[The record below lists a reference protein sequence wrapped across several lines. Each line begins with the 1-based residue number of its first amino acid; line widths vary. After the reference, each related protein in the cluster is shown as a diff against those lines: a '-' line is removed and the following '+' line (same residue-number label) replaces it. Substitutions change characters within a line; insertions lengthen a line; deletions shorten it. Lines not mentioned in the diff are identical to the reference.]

1 MTSEI
6 KEKVA
11 GLIIKSANL
20 RTLKKA
26 IFSKS
31 LDKSIIKTVITLKDI
46 GGATLLQSE
55 SFFADNKA
63 KHKNTPLT
71 SNDVSEYLTAL
82 VSDFMQVNVI
92 TTVGDCEYRR
102 AASGKETVIGGDK
115 LKKALESDTA
125 SNKKVEISGNNK
137 EKAYILSGNEPFLI
151 KLGVSDQNGRPHDK
165 KRAKLRQINRFLEYV
180 RDTEKHLPSE
190 GVLHIADLCCGKSY
204 LSFAVYHYFT
214 QIKKRDVVMTGVD
227 LKSDVIEYCNKT
239 AKELGFDGLTF
250 ICGDVLE
257 FSPAVLPSLVVSL
270 HACDIATDI
279 VLAKAIEW
287 RSKVVLSTPCCH
299 HFMNHHLNCG
309 ALSFIA
315 EHSMLKQKFCD
326 AATDSLRLKLLQ
338 SEGYSTEAVELVDPD
353 DTPKN
358 ILLRAVL
365 TGNKNAKARE
375 EYEAAYKFLYGENL

>member
-1 MTSEI
+1 
-6 KEKVA
+6 
-11 GLIIKSANL
+11 
-20 RTLKKA
+20 
-26 IFSKS
+26 
-31 LDKSIIKTVITLKDI
+31 
-46 GGATLLQSE
+46 
-55 SFFADNKA
+55 
-63 KHKNTPLT
+63 
-71 SNDVSEYLTAL
+71 
-82 VSDFMQVNVI
+82 
-92 TTVGDCEYRR
+92 
-102 AASGKETVIGGDK
+102 
-115 LKKALESDTA
+115 
-125 SNKKVEISGNNK
+125 
-137 EKAYILSGNEPFLI
+137 
-151 KLGVSDQNGRPHDK
+151 
-165 KRAKLRQINRFLEYV
+165 
-180 RDTEKHLPSE
+180 
-190 GVLHIADLCCGKSY
+190 
-204 LSFAVYHYFT
+204 
-214 QIKKRDVVMTGVD
+214 MTGVD